1 MANEL
6 DSTYARR
13 AILGLLLMSCVVS
26 CATRCEMKIT
36 DDWSRLFFP
45 HMAFDSAQGERVT
58 SIEVTVLCGRF
69 RSLAIIPDDW
79 SVEVVSPTSE
89 RTTLKAE
96 AGHGAAALW
105 SVSDLDGAIVI
116 STGDASCFDI
126 AATIVTTALDHER
139 RYQFTRSDLILKR

>member
-6 DSTYARR
+6 GFTDARK
-13 AILGLLLMSCVVS
+13 AILGLLLMSCLLS
-26 CATRCEMKIT
+26 CATHREMTIT
-36 DDWSRLFFP
+36 DDRYRLFFP
-45 HMAFDSAQGERVT
+45 HMAFDSAKGARVT
-58 SIEVTVLCGRF
+58 SIEVTVLCGRI

-105 SVSDLDGAIVI
+105 SARNLDGAITI

-126 AATIVTTALDHER
+126 AATIVTTTLDQER